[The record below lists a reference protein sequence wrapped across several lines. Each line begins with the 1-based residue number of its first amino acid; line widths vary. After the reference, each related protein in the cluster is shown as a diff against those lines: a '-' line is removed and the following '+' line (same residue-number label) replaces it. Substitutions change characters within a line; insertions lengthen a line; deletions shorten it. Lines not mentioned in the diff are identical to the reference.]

1 MDQLEYTIVNNK
13 DQFDFFISE
22 LNSQSEYAFDLESN
36 GLVTHGKDTQIVGI
50 GFSWKQGKAYYI
62 PFNGEILPE
71 YILANISTA
80 FENESINKIGHNIK
94 FDTRLLDRF
103 GIKVRGIY
111 FDTMVAN
118 YCINGDRTTHNLD
131 DLTLHFFNHVK
142 IRTKTLIPKKS
153 KKNQT
158 PSMLDSSVDM
168 VGTYCCEDVDFT
180 YRLYKLLHELLDRP
194 GNEHC
199 KKLFYTIDMPLVSVL
214 TKIEC
219 AGTKVSTEKLEYVRQ
234 KISVDIEAAQ
244 QVVDT
249 LAGRPIVLT
258 KPADISK
265 LLFEDLKLHIN
276 KKIDV
281 EKTATGQ
288 FSTDA
293 ATLKKFEGDPIVDAI
308 LKYKLLT
315 KIMSTYVVGL
325 GEHIS
330 EHTGF
335 IHTFYGQTSTST
347 GRFNS
352 SSPNLQQLPS
362 RKEQGKEIREAFV
375 SRFPGGKIL
384 AVDYSQAELRILAH
398 MGQEK
403 VFIKAYQNKEDVHTS
418 VASEV
423 VFEVPRDKVTPEQR
437 TIVKTINFGL
447 LYGMRAKKLAKTLNI
462 SVEEAT
468 AIMEKY
474 MAKMIGLKKFL
485 DNARSYLA
493 INGYTENFFGRRR
506 YIPKIFSNDQLDQWS
521 AEREGANNIIQST
534 NADIIKIA
542 MIRIQDML
550 ERNRYKTKMIM
561 QVHDELVFDV
571 PADEIDTVKNK
582 IVDIMQSVVSFDI
595 MMVAEAK
602 YGDNWK
608 EAH

>member
-1 MDQLEYTIVNNK
+1 MKQLVYNIVDK
-13 DQFDFFISE
+13 SRFDQFIDL
-22 LNSQSEYAFDLESN
+22 LNSQSEFAFDLESN
-36 GLVTHGKDTQIVGI
+36 GLVTHGPDTKIVGI
-50 GFSWKQGKAYYI
+50 GFCWKESTAYYI
-62 PFNGEILPE
+62 PFNGDIDPE
-71 YILANISTA
+71 YILSKISTA

-111 FDTMVAN
+111 FDTMVAS
-118 YCINGDRTTHNLD
+118 YCLKGDMTTHNLD
-131 DLTLHFFNHVK
+131 DLTLHYFNHVK

-153 KKNQT
+153 KKNQA
-158 PSMLDSSVDM
+158 PSMFDSSVDM

-180 YRLYKLLHELLDRP
+180 FRLYKLLHTLLDHP
-194 GNEHC
+194 DNQHC

-214 TKIEC
+214 IKVEC
-219 AGTKVSTEKLEYVRQ
+219 AGAKVSAQKLEEVRQ
-234 KISVDIEAAQ
+234 KISVEIQEAQ
-244 QVVDT
+244 KLVDD

-258 KPADISK
+258 KPLDISK
-265 LLFEDLKLHIN
+265 LLFEDLKLHT
-276 KKIDV
+276 KQKIEV

-293 ATLKKFEGDPIVDAI
+293 ATLKKFEGNPIVDAI

-315 KIMSTYVVGL
+315 KIMSTYVIGL

-330 EHTGF
+330 SYTGF
-335 IHTFYGQTSTST
+335 VHTFYGQTSTST

-375 SRFPGGKIL
+375 SRFEGGKIL

-423 VFEVPRDKVTPEQR
+423 VFEVERDKVTPEQR
-437 TIVKTINFGL
+437 TIVKVINFGL

-462 SVEEAT
+462 SVEDAT
-468 AIMEKY
+468 SIMEKY
-474 MAKMIGLKKFL
+474 MTKMVGLKKFL

-493 INGYTENFFGRRR
+493 INGYTENYFGRRR
-506 YIPKIFSNDQLDQWS
+506 YIPKIFSQDQLDQWS

-534 NADIIKIA
+534 NADIIKVA

-550 ERNRYKTKMIM
+550 ERNKYKTKMIM

-571 PADEIDTVKNK
+571 PPDEIDVVKTK
-582 IVDIMQSVVSFDI
+582 IVDIMQTVVNFDI
-595 MMVAEAK
+595 TMVAEAK